1 MQPVSETGCT
11 YLSRSLHFLYHKDK
25 ERDMS
30 AFPPNFLWG
39 AATAA
44 YQVEGAYNE
53 DGKGPSI
60 WDIFSHQPGTTYQ
73 GTNGDVAVDHYHRV
87 KEDVQLMAEMGLQS
101 YRFSISWPRL
111 LPNGRGEINEAGI
124 QFYSDL
130 IDDLLAHNIEPMITL
145 YHWDLPQALQDEG
158 GWEARSTAEAFE
170 EYARLCYAR
179 FGSRVKK
186 WATFNE
192 TIVFIGHGYITGN
205 HPPSVRNPARAIQA
219 CHHVFIAHALAIKAF
234 RGMGINGEIG
244 FVNVLQ
250 PHSPLTNSPEDK
262 TASDLAD
269 AIHTHWFYDPVLKG
283 HYPAEL
289 LAQSQALWGV
299 PRFAPGDDELLRKNR
314 CDFIGLNYYRRETVS
329 AQPPVEK
336 VSGEQGVEGLFYFV
350 RNPQSTYTEW
360 GWEIWPQGLTDG
372 IMMIKERYGDIPI
385 YITENGLGAVDPIVD
400 GEIVDDPRIDFLRMH
415 IDALEK
421 AIALGADVRGYYP
434 WSFIDLLSWLNG
446 YKKQYGF
453 VYVDHKKNLA
463 RQRKKSFFW
472 YQDVIASRGENR

>member
-219 CHHVFIAHALAIKAF
+219 CHHVFVAHALAIKAF

-250 PHSPLTNSPEDK
+250 PHSPLTNSQEDK

>member
-1 MQPVSETGCT
+1 
-11 YLSRSLHFLYHKDK
+11 
-25 ERDMS
+25 MS
-30 AFPPNFLWG
+30 AFPQNFLWG

-73 GTNGDVAVDHYHRV
+73 GTNGDVAVDHYHRF
-87 KEDVQLMAEMGLQS
+87 KEDVELMAEMGLQS

-111 LPNGRGEINEAGI
+111 LPEGRGEINEAGVK
-124 QFYSDL
+124 FYSDL
-130 IDDLLAHNIEPMITL
+130 IDALLTHNIEPMITL

-170 EYARLCYAR
+170 EYARLCYSR

-192 TIVFIGHGYITGN
+192 TIVFIGHGYITGS
-205 HPPSVRNPARAIQA
+205 HPPSVQNPARAIQA
-219 CHHVFIAHALAIKAF
+219 CHHVFVAHAMAVKAF
-234 RGMGINGEIG
+234 RGMEIKGEIG

-250 PHSPLTNSPEDK
+250 PHSPLTNSAEDIAA
-262 TASDLAD
+262 TELAD
-269 AIHTHWFYDPVLKG
+269 AIHTHWLYDPVLKG
-283 HYPAEL
+283 RYPDEL
-289 LAQSQALWGV
+289 LAQTQALWGV
-299 PRFAPGDDELLRKNR
+299 PRFAPGDDELLRNNR

-329 AQPPVEK
+329 AQPPKEK

-350 RNPQSTYTEW
+350 RNPESVYTEW

-372 IMMIKERYGDIPI
+372 IMMIKERYGDIPV
-385 YITENGLGAVDPIVD
+385 YITENGLGAVDPIID
-400 GEIVDDPRIDFLRMH
+400 GEVVDDPRIDFLRVH

-453 VYVDHKKNLA
+453 VYVDHKQNLA
-463 RQRKKSFFW
+463 RKRKKSFFW
-472 YQDVIASRGENR
+472 YKDVIASRGENR

>member
-1 MQPVSETGCT
+1 
-11 YLSRSLHFLYHKDK
+11 
-25 ERDMS
+25 MS

-44 YQVEGAYNE
+44 YQVEGAHNE

-111 LPNGRGEINEAGI
+111 LPNGRGEINEAGVK
-124 QFYSDL
+124 FYSDL

-192 TIVFIGHGYITGN
+192 TIVFIGHGYITGS

-219 CHHVFIAHALAIKAF
+219 CHHVFIAHAMAVKAF
-234 RGMGINGEIG
+234 RGMQINGEIG

-250 PHSPLTNSPEDK
+250 PHSALTDSPEDQAA
-262 TASDLAD
+262 TDLAD

-283 HYPAEL
+283 RYPDEL

-329 AQPPVEK
+329 ATPPKEK

-350 RNPQSTYTEW
+350 RNPESVYTEW

-385 YITENGLGAVDPIVD
+385 YITENGLGAVDHIVD
-400 GEIVDDPRIDFLRMH
+400 GEVVDTPRIDFLRVH

-421 AIALGADVRGYYP
+421 AMALGADVRGYYP

-453 VYVDHKKNLA
+453 VYVDHKQNLM
-463 RQRKKSFFW
+463 RKRKKSFFW
-472 YQDVIASRGENR
+472 YKDVIASRGENR

>member
-219 CHHVFIAHALAIKAF
+219 CHHVFVAHALAIKAF

-400 GEIVDDPRIDFLRMH
+400 GEIVDDPRIDFLQMH

>member
-1 MQPVSETGCT
+1 M
-11 YLSRSLHFLYHKDK
+11 
-25 ERDMS
+25 
-30 AFPPNFLWG
+30 
-39 AATAA
+39 
-44 YQVEGAYNE
+44 
-53 DGKGPSI
+53 
-60 WDIFSHQPGTTYQ
+60 
-73 GTNGDVAVDHYHRV
+73 
-87 KEDVQLMAEMGLQS
+87 
-101 YRFSISWPRL
+101 
-111 LPNGRGEINEAGI
+111 
-124 QFYSDL
+124 
-130 IDDLLAHNIEPMITL
+130 
-145 YHWDLPQALQDEG
+145 
-158 GWEARSTAEAFE
+158 
-170 EYARLCYAR
+170 
-179 FGSRVKK
+179 KK

-219 CHHVFIAHALAIKAF
+219 CHHVFIAHALAVKAF
-234 RGMGINGEIG
+234 RGMQINGEIG

-250 PHSPLTNSPEDK
+250 PHSPLTQSQEDK

-283 HYPAEL
+283 RYPDEL

-329 AQPPVEK
+329 AQPPAEK

-350 RNPQSTYTEW
+350 RNPESTYTEW

-372 IMMIKERYGDIPI
+372 IMMIKDRYGDIPI
-385 YITENGLGAVDPIVD
+385 YITENGLGAVDPIID
-400 GEIVDDPRIDFLRMH
+400 GEVVDDPRIDFLRMH
-415 IDALEK
+415 IDALEN

-453 VYVDHKKNLA
+453 VYVDHQKNLA

>member
-219 CHHVFIAHALAIKAF
+219 CHHVFVAHALAIKAF

>member
-234 RGMGINGEIG
+234 RSMGINGEIG

>member
-219 CHHVFIAHALAIKAF
+219 CHHVFVAHALAIKAF

-360 GWEIWPQGLTDG
+360 GWEIWPQGLSDG

>member
-219 CHHVFIAHALAIKAF
+219 CHHVFVAHALAIKAF

-372 IMMIKERYGDIPI
+372 IMMIKERYGNIPI